1 MTSSLDVIAMAEA
14 EVAPLAAKRRDVGA
28 ACQAAVAVASPTRRQ
43 RIGLDELH
51 NAARFELR
59 ARKHEDPRK

>member
-43 RIGLDELH
+43 RIGLDLA

-59 ARKHEDPRK
+59 AKT